1 MRKAILAR
9 DTPRSERNPD
19 LETATANLAMH
30 PVTGSFA
37 DPALESAFAVV
48 LFRLAF
54 PGHALLLTLT
64 LAILMWALLSVPF
77 DLWSLEVMVAFCAMI
92 GLVGRVW
99 THYMDDSVRGQRMGS
114 WIWTALLVLIVI
126 TDCFGYGMALA
137 SESGFMLNAFCKRQL
152 HDFRLLAMVLALVN
166 GSHGL
171 SFRHKF
177 ALTVLMLFDGLLAT
191 ALCGR
196 TALIGEAMLAVGFVV
211 AHMAEMHLRHS
222 YVEKERLQ
230 NEEKQ
235 KDGEMEER
243 MEQLQA
249 EKERLMYDMQRRG
262 RPLDDDNRSAI
273 RRGLQGT
280 HPSEAG
286 GPAPSDSPP
295 PSLPPG
301 APSSTAGESSIAPPP
316 VSDAGSMSDMSEVEE
331 AVTDLMGDEEVV
343 LELQSS
349 GCSAARAQGAL
360 QLELRGVLELQ
371 SSPPAGS
378 EGGGESDGAKPPA
391 SLGAVPRAENVAD
404 VAVVHQPR
412 VIAHRVQEAVD
423 STPQEQGGK
432 RQRQEPHLQVGP
444 RVGVLVG
451 LPVRPPVNPS
461 CGPLPESLDH
471 GQGNRTP
478 RQQALHVARQSL
490 QVTRTDLEIF
500 QVVRALSLAL
510 GSVRTESGTVKAVH
524 AVLLQMNRPE
534 MSEKEAYTSTG
545 ASMSNFKKWRRRIQH
560 AELNLPPP

>member
-1 MRKAILAR
+1 MGISILAR
-9 DTPRSERNPD
+9 DTPRSERDPD

-99 THYMDDSVRGQRMGS
+99 AHYMDDSVRGQRMGS

-177 ALTVLMLFDGLLAT
+177 ALTVLMLFDGLLTT

-360 QLELRGVLELQ
+360 QLELRGALELQ
-371 SSPPAGS
+371 SSPPGGS
-378 EGGGESDGAKPPA
+378 EGGGESDGAGPPA
-391 SLGAVPRAENVAD
+391 SLGAVSRADNVLAD
-404 VAVVHQPR
+404 LAVVQPR
-412 VIAHRVQEAVD
+412 VIAHVGG
-423 STPQEQGGK
+423 EQP
-432 RQRQEPHLQVGP
+432 RQEPHLP
-444 RVGVLVG
+444 VG
-451 LPVRPPVNPS
+451 LPVASCVQLIPGFERP
-461 CGPLPESLDH
+461 GKY
-471 GQGNRTP
+471 RTL
-478 RQQALHVARQSL
+478 RQQALHVARQRMQSSH
-490 QVTRTDLEIF
+490 TDAQIYK
-500 QVVRALSLAL
+500 VAHTLSLAL
-510 GSVRTESGTVKAVH
+510 GSSRTESGTIKAVH
-524 AVLLQMNRPE
+524 AVLLHLDRPG
-534 MSEKEAYTSTG
+534 MSEKEAYTATG
-545 ASMSNFKKWRRRIQH
+545 ASMSNFKKWRRRAQH
-560 AELNLPPP
+560 AQLDLPGPPP